1 MAQREEQWLYLELGP
16 SCRRWGEVLPFGSVS
31 GRGHGGA
38 RLVPGEGAGP
48 AGCVQAP
55 GPACA
60 GRRFLGEACNYRMSY
75 FSSAVLSLI
84 ASLELVL
91 LARHNTRGQTHTVS
105 FAGPLLPLLALP
117 QEHLPPCG
125 PYLSHPR
132 EQQLAGS
139 RNLGPERKRADGW
152 AGEEEALGS
161 GDAPSRAADIRTAT
175 GQAGGNC

>member
-1 MAQREEQWLYLELGP
+1 M
-16 SCRRWGEVLPFGSVS
+16 LPFGSVS

-91 LARHNTRGQTHTVS
+91 LARHNTRG
-105 FAGPLLPLLALP
+105 
-117 QEHLPPCG
+117 
-125 PYLSHPR
+125 
-132 EQQLAGS
+132 
-139 RNLGPERKRADGW
+139 
-152 AGEEEALGS
+152 
-161 GDAPSRAADIRTAT
+161 
-175 GQAGGNC
+175 